1 MYTTA
6 IIAATNNTDIKKLNK
21 IALHENIS
29 ELQSNTG
36 SQECYLPPDTSKRI
50 LHNLNQTN
58 QYLINLH

>member
-6 IIAATNNTDIKKLNK
+6 IIVATNNTDIKKLNK

-29 ELQSNTG
+29 ELQGNTG